1 MLMPP
6 ATMVL
11 DSYRIK
17 ATDSE
22 TIRRYARPKLNTKIP
37 NTVYLSFL
45 TTFDVSKPHQSL
57 IFFL

>member
-37 NTVYLSFL
+37 NTVYLSL
-45 TTFDVSKPHQSL
+45 
-57 IFFL
+57 